1 MFVLSLFK
9 KFYLRLSLPPYWY
22 LKYFGFPG
30 AGPAGTPAGSVH
42 SGVDINSPVS
52 NFTFEDKR
60 KENFNKG
67 QAELERRR
75 QSLIDQ
81 QKREE
86 EEKKKKEKEE
96 AEAKEKQK

>member
-1 MFVLSLFK
+1 MGGS
-9 KFYLRLSLPPYWY
+9 
-22 LKYFGFPG
+22 
-30 AGPAGTPAGSVH
+30 AGTPAGSVH
-42 SGVDINSPVS
+42 SGDLNSPAS
-52 NFTFEDKR
+52 NVTFEDKR

-75 QSLIDQ
+75 QSLVDQ

-96 AEAKEKQK
+96 AEAREKQK

>member
-1 MFVLSLFK
+1 MFVLGVS
-9 KFYLRLSLPPYWY
+9 
-22 LKYFGFPG
+22 G
-30 AGPAGTPAGSVH
+30 APSVGTPAGSVH
-42 SGVDINSPVS
+42 SGDPSSPAS
-52 NFTFEDKR
+52 NATFEDKR

-75 QSLIDQ
+75 QSLVEQ

-96 AEAKEKQK
+96 AEAREKQK

>member
-1 MFVLSLFK
+1 M
-9 KFYLRLSLPPYWY
+9 
-22 LKYFGFPG
+22 GFLG
-30 AGPAGTPAGSVH
+30 AAGTPAGSVH

>member
-1 MFVLSLFK
+1 MCTKIVKIIVPIILIIELF
-9 KFYLRLSLPPYWY
+9 W
-22 LKYFGFPG
+22 FPG

>member
-1 MFVLSLFK
+1 MSISFFSKFK
-9 KFYLRLSLPPYWY
+9 MS
-22 LKYFGFPG
+22 YFHYSPFTITAPG
-30 AGPAGTPAGSVH
+30 APGTPAGSVN
-42 SGVDINSPVS
+42 SGDAASPV
-52 NFTFEDKR
+52 TFEDKR
-60 KENFNKG
+60 KENFSKG

-96 AEAKEKQK
+96 AEAREKQK